1 MLCPNAVDFFWFVG
15 SSSSG
20 DGGGGGGSCCWM
32 DFGALERDAYLHVAL
47 VQWRQSAAE
56 WLAEIVH
63 KRLGRLLNL
72 QIYNQKQIYI
82 NNTQ

>member
-32 DFGALERDAYLHVAL
+32 DMR
-47 VQWRQSAAE
+47 
-56 WLAEIVH
+56 LAPSSGMLTFTLRWCNGGN
-63 KRLGRLLNL
+63 RLRNGLRKLS
-72 QIYNQKQIYI
+72 I
-82 NNTQ
+82 NGWVGC